1 MSCQSL
7 SVMYED
13 YVMGTELTNEK
24 KEILSIQG
32 YS

>member
-1 MSCQSL
+1 
-7 SVMYED
+7 MYREQLHVIQED
-13 YVMGTELTNEK
+13 YITGTELTNEK